1 MADYY
6 GTDDDDLIDASQLPE
21 DFNKASDKIYPGK
34 GNDEIINI
42 DGHEVVSSEGNDS
55 YSGINIKLAFFFDPD
70 AVTINLLDGIAN
82 DGYGG
87 TDAITGKVSEV
98 YLSSEG
104 GNFTGTENFEKV
116 IIWGSSNT
124 IITSGGNDRIELRD
138 DASSDYTIKKVGDD
152 IHLDHKILDIKN
164 IINGKAFVV
173 WNESAELDIIDTGH
187 YYHSGLASTLTKTIY
202 SFKDDTFHEGFL
214 YSGNQVAPGI
224 IDWNIEKPFLF
235 DINSDGKEDAIFP
248 MWKGYASGVNTQT
261 PFIALTVQN
270 NTLIYDEDINLKMP
284 IDAGAGRTAPINLV
298 ATDSL
303 AWVAVNIHTDEESR
317 RGNEDWDRV
326 PPSEL
331 TLVQKIG
338 SEVDPLTIFPTPL
351 QNAPDTYPLAVFA
364 HSMDT
369 GDINGDGLDDILVGN
384 NRFGGAYELLQ
395 KSDGTFES
403 KKQSIYEK
411 MFEWPLENDYG
422 TGEVNMLND
431 AMLIDFNNDG
441 FDDLYAGF
449 KGSAKSFI
457 IINDNGKFTED
468 NKIFIPTSVYGV
480 DDQVPLV
487 TYPADFDHDGDMDIA
502 LNISRVEP
510 YYGGYYIQ
518 ILLNDGEGNL
528 SDVTNLIPE
537 NSLQDAYGS
546 RQDWVKSFQ
555 LIDVNNDNHID
566 IAGSRSSG
574 SISKGEPIFYLNDG
588 EGKFTISQ
596 VYPNVP
602 YKGEATLFA
611 DFDEDN
617 LIEYITFYDSKNND
631 KTESTVG
638 FYLYEMTAEIGTGPN
653 YSTDTAEQGAPG
665 FNETYYLDKN
675 TSAQEA
681 LTAGTYATGLEHYL
695 AEGKDAE
702 LKTFAPF
709 TKVHGYSGNDTI
721 VLREGDETAYGYAGK
736 DTFEGGAGNDII
748 DGGEDLDTAIYKDSS
763 SAYTLTANDD
773 GTFSIVHSSPSEGVT
788 DEGSDTLTSIEKI
801 QFSDKTVSS
810 VSVKYALSE
819 TIDSTKNTLVSYS
832 TETRSGT
839 QNFNAGDNIIV
850 ADGQAKTLRGL
861 DGNDTYFISNL
872 LPEESS
878 ITIIDTSG
886 INTIQIPGNT
896 AVAKSQWAK
905 DTVRLT
911 FEDARV
917 ITVNNADT
925 FSYNLGGNVNDGTV
939 GTDLTFSEIAE
950 VFGVYDVLN
959 LSGSD
964 TGTMIDIYIV

>member
-303 AWVAVNIHTDEESR
+303 AWVAVNIYTDEESR

-502 LNISRVEP
+502 LNISRAEP

-574 SISKGEPIFYLNDG
+574 SISEGEPIFYLNDG

-736 DTFEGGAGNDII
+736 DTIEGGAGNDII
-748 DGGEDLDTAIYKDSS
+748 NGGIGVDTAIYKDSS
-763 SAYTLTANDD
+763 SAYTLTTNED
-773 GTFSIVHSSPSEGVT
+773 GTFSVIHTSPSEGFT
-788 DEGSDTLTSIEKI
+788 DEGSDILTSIEKM
-801 QFSDKTVSS
+801 QFSDQ
-810 VSVKYALSE
+810 ALSKTSLKYQLSK
-819 TIDSTKNTLVSYS
+819 TIDASENSLSAH
-832 TETRSGT
+832 TEDVLSGT
-839 QNFNAGDNIIV
+839 LNFNKGDNIIIL
-850 ADGQAKTLRGL
+850 DGQGKTYRGL
-861 DGNDTYFISNL
+861 EGDDTYFISQL
-872 LPEESS
+872 LPKSGKVS
-878 ITIIDTSG
+878 ITDTEGSNLVQLPANTYID
-886 INTIQIPGNT
+886 
-896 AVAKSQWAK
+896 KSLFTKNAA
-905 DTVRLT
+905 RLT
-911 FEDARV
+911 LEDGREV
-917 ITVNNADT
+917 TISGADK
-925 FSYNLGGNVNDGTV
+925 FSYNVGGNITNGTK
-939 GTDLTFSEIAE
+939 GTDLTFTEFAE
-950 VFGVYDVLN
+950 VFGVYDILN
-959 LSGSD
+959 SSGAQTGEISD
-964 TGTMIDIYIV
+964 MYII

>member
-1 MADYY
+1 MADFY
-6 GTDDDDLIDASQLPE
+6 GTDDDDVIDASQLPE
-21 DFNKASDKIYPGK
+21 DFNKAGDKIYPGK

-42 DGHEVVSSEGNDS
+42 DGHEVVSSEGNDT
-55 YSGINIKLAFFFDPD
+55 YSGQNIKLAFFFDPD
-70 AVTINLLDGIAN
+70 SVTVNLLDGTAK

-87 TDAITGKVSEV
+87 SDTITGKVSEV
-98 YLSSEG
+98 YLSGAG
-104 GNFTGTENFEKV
+104 GDFTGTENFEKV
-116 IIWGSSNT
+116 IIWGSNNT
-124 IITSGGNDRIELRD
+124 IVTSGGNDRIEIKD
-138 DASSDYTIKKVGDD
+138 DTSSDYIIKKIGDD
-152 IHLDHKILDIKN
+152 IHFNHKTLDIKN
-164 IINGKAFVV
+164 IINGKSLVV
-173 WNESAELDIIDTGH
+173 WNESPELDIIDTGH
-187 YYHSGLASTLTKTIY
+187 YYHSGLTSTLVKTIY
-202 SFKDDTFHEGFL
+202 SFKDDTRHEGFL
-214 YSGNQVAPGI
+214 YSGNQVAPTL

-235 DINSDGKEDAIFP
+235 DINSDGKKDAIYP

-270 NTLIYDEDINLKMP
+270 NTLIYDEEINSKMP

-298 ATDSL
+298 ATESL
-303 AWVAVNIHTDEESR
+303 AWVAVNIYTDEESR
-317 RGNEDWDRV
+317 RGDEDWDRV

-351 QNAPDTYPLAVFA
+351 QNAPDVYPLAVFA

-395 KSDGTFES
+395 KPDGTFES
-403 KKQSIYEK
+403 NKQSIYEK

-441 FDDLYAGF
+441 FDDLYAAF

-468 NKIFIPTSVYGV
+468 NKIFVPNSVYGV
-480 DDQVPLV
+480 DDQIPLV
-487 TYPADFDHDGDMDIA
+487 TYPADFDHDGDIDIA
-502 LNISRVEP
+502 LNVSRIEP

-555 LIDVNNDNHID
+555 LIDINNDNHID
-566 IAGSRSSG
+566 IAGSRSSN
-574 SISKGEPIFYLNDG
+574 STSSGEPIFYLNDG
-588 EGKFTISQ
+588 EGKFAISE

-602 YKGEATLFA
+602 YKGETTLFA

-638 FYLYEMTAEIGTGPN
+638 FYLYEMTSEIGTGPN
-653 YSTDTAEQGAPG
+653 YSSNTAEQGAPG

-681 LTAGTYATGLEHYL
+681 VDAETYATGLEHYL
-695 AEGKDAE
+695 AEGKEAG
-702 LKTFAPF
+702 LKSFAPF

-721 VLREGDETAYGYAGK
+721 VLREGDEIALGYGGK
-736 DTFEGGAGNDII
+736 DTIEGGAGNDII
-748 DGGEDLDTAIYKDSS
+748 DGGKGIDTAIYKDSS

-773 GTFSIVHSSPSEGVT
+773 GTISVVHSSPSEGFT
-788 DEGSDTLTSIEKI
+788 DEGSDALTSIEKM
-801 QFSDKTVSS
+801 QFSDKTLSKTS
-810 VSVKYALSE
+810 LKYQLSE
-819 TIDSTKNTLVSYS
+819 TVNSSENILSAH
-832 TETRSGT
+832 TEDVLSGT
-839 QNFNAGDNIIV
+839 LNFNKGDNIIIL
-850 ADGQAKTLRGL
+850 DGQGKTYRGL
-861 DGNDTYFISNL
+861 EGDDTYFVSQL
-872 LPEESS
+872 LPKSGKVS
-878 ITIIDTSG
+878 ITDTEGS
-886 INTIQIPGNT
+886 NTIQLPVNT
-896 AVAKSQWAK
+896 YVDKSLFTKNAA
-905 DTVRLT
+905 RLT
-911 FEDARV
+911 LEDGRE
-917 ITVNNADT
+917 ITISGADK
-925 FSYNLGGNVNDGTV
+925 FSYNVGGNITDGIK
-939 GTDLTFSEIAE
+939 GTDLTFTEFAE
-950 VFGVYDVLN
+950 VFGVYDILN
-959 LSGSD
+959 STGAQTGEISD
-964 TGTMIDIYIV
+964 MYII